1 MSFTIGSNIFSLN
14 ARRTLGRTNNALGVN
29 FQRLASGLRVNSAKD
44 DPAAIGITSRMTA
57 QIRGLNVATKNA
69 NEGLSIAQVADSA
82 LEESINALQS
92 IRDIA
97 SDATSSTHS
106 TSDRTSFSDEIDELV
121 SEVQRIAQEIE
132 YNDQLLLQGGY
143 TASIMIGADAGDR
156 MVFGIS
162 GASAN
167 KIGLGVDG
175 GNLSVDTTS
184 NASTTVQYVDSALD
198 SIATI
203 RAGLGGVQSRFESV
217 INTIEDLSDAYTT
230 ARSNILDA
238 DIAEET
244 AALTRNVIL
253 QQAGVAVLAQ
263 ANLQPQVMLQLL
275 P

>member
-14 ARRTLGRTNNALGVN
+14 ARRTLGRTNTALGLN

-44 DPAAIGITSRMTA
+44 DPSAIGITSRLTA

-69 NEGLSIAQVADSA
+69 NEGLSVAQVADSA

-97 SDATSSTHS
+97 ADATSSTHS

-121 SEVQRIAQEIE
+121 SEINRIAQEIE
-132 YNDQLLLQGGY
+132 YNDQLLLDGDY
-143 TASIMIGADAGDR
+143 TASIQIGADAGDR
-156 MVFGIS
+156 LAFGIS

-167 KIGLGVDG
+167 KIGLGADG
-175 GNLSVDTTS
+175 GNLSVDTIS
-184 NASTTVQYVDSALD
+184 NASTSVQFVDSAMD
-198 SIATI
+198 SIANI

-217 INTIEDLSDAYTT
+217 VNTIEDLSDAYTQT
-230 ARSNILDA
+230 RSNILDA

-263 ANLQPQVMLQLL
+263 ANLQPQVLLQLL